1 MLDSLINASS
11 LPIMDHRSVIKG
23 PKSPTKSETS
33 IKSSSDTTEPLDYKL
48 DVTPKPDPPTLKT
61 RIDTTRLQEVQENS
75 STSCYPQPDQA
86 HASSGREIKNPHVHV
101 APASPAEP
109 ADLSNKKPEN
119 VTCVPE
125 IDFMKEEINDAAS
138 ECSNSSDPDRLEVDM
153 SQVQIIIL
161 FENIYF

>member
-11 LPIMDHRSVIKG
+11 LPTTDHGSVIKG
-23 PKSPTKSETS
+23 PRSPTKSETS
-33 IKSSSDTTEPLDYKL
+33 IKSDAEPLDYKL
-48 DVTPKPDPPTLKT
+48 EVTPKPEQPTLKT
-61 RIDTTRLQEVQENS
+61 RIDPARPQEVQDNS
-75 STSCYPQPDQA
+75 TASCYPQPDRA

-101 APASPAEP
+101 APASSAEP

-125 IDFMKEEINDAAS
+125 IDFMKEDMNDAAS

-153 SQVQIIIL
+153 SQVMIFCVVFL
-161 FENIYF
+161 YF